1 LDTKSND
8 ASSAEESDNP
18 TQDTKEKESDKV
30 KENKKFLSR
39 TLPAELWNLKVKFAS
54 KSKDVKLLDPS
65 TWKNYFDPDKW

>member
-8 ASSAEESDNP
+8 NSSVEESANP
-18 TQDTKEKESDKV
+18 AKETKENDLDKV

-65 TWKNYFDPDKW
+65 TWTLKNLTGW